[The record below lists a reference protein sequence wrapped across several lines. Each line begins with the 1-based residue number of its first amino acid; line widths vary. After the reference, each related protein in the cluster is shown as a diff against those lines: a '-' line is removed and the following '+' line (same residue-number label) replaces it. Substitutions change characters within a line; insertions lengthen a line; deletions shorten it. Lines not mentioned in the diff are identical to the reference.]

1 MELFPK
7 AAHVRMIRSWSG
19 VIENTPDGRA
29 VIDWIP
35 GFDNAIVAT
44 MSSVGFGLSPASGH
58 AIRDLIVDGAC
69 SFADLST
76 MRLDRFAGLPKDW
89 REAQGWLPPV
99 AA

>member
-1 MELFPK
+1 
-7 AAHVRMIRSWSG
+7 
-19 VIENTPDGRA
+19 
-29 VIDWIP
+29 
-35 GFDNAIVAT
+35 